1 MKKSVILV
9 FLVIFCVTLSFNIQT
24 TVAQTSPS
32 TTRVPILRLYNP
44 NSGEHLFTMRGAEV
58 EVLCH
63 IGWRYE
69 GSAWEV
75 PKPPSADWYPNP
87 EKYRTV
93 YRIYN
98 SIAGEHFYTSSLYEK
113 NSVLKHSGWLDD
125 GDFFWFPTVTKGGSP
140 VYRLYNPNATVGSHH
155 YTMSAFERDNLV
167 KLGWRYEG
175 VAWKAYPYP
184 LLQD

>member
-58 EVLCH
+58 EILCH

-75 PKPPSADWYPNP
+75 QNLQALIGIQIPKNIVLFTVSTTLSLASISTPPPSM
-87 EKYRTV
+87 KK
-93 YRIYN
+93 I
-98 SIAGEHFYTSSLYEK
+98 LC
-113 NSVLKHSGWLDD
+113 
-125 GDFFWFPTVTKGGSP
+125 
-140 VYRLYNPNATVGSHH
+140 
-155 YTMSAFERDNLV
+155 
-167 KLGWRYEG
+167 
-175 VAWKAYPYP
+175 
-184 LLQD
+184 